1 MRSEIEYIKQKPL
14 ANNSFTRGFFISL
27 LSDQVSNLNS
37 SGPKPDVLPITP
49 SDNFQPLIY

>member
-1 MRSEIEYIKQKPL
+1 L
-14 ANNSFTRGFFISL
+14 RGFK

-49 SDNFQPLIY
+49 SDSFQSFVNDLGCKNNK